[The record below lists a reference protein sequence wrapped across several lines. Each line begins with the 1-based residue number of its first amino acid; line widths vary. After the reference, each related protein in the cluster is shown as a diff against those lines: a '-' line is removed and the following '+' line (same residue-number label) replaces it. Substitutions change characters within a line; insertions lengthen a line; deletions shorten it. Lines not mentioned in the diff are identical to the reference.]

1 MLNTH
6 GDIMKLK
13 LTFKQ
18 FNQYLEPIMDD
29 VADIHEFDVKNHLV
43 SVLLTFKSNRE
54 PLHVQLLDPV
64 PLDLLYE

>member
-1 MLNTH
+1 
-6 GDIMKLK
+6 MKLK

-29 VADIHEFDVKNHLV
+29 IDTIHEFDVKNKLV
-43 SVLLTFKSNRE
+43 SILLTFKSKRE
-54 PLHVQLLDPV
+54 PLHVELMDPV